1 MRWSSL
7 SRPGG
12 ARRPKL
18 SEGPASLLG
27 MTTSPMLDPTPD
39 AAAARAD
46 ALGLSE
52 LALAILDFE
61 GRWWQT
67 PEAKDRQIRETF
79 DLTAVRYYQLL
90 NRLID
95 LPTAREAAPL
105 VVLRLRRLRAR
116 RAHGPAARL
125 G

>member
-1 MRWSSL
+1 
-7 SRPGG
+7 
-12 ARRPKL
+12 
-18 SEGPASLLG
+18 
-27 MTTSPMLDPTPD
+27 MTTSPDLVPGPD
-39 AAAARAD
+39 AAAVRAD
-46 ALGLSE
+46 VLGLSE
-52 LALAILDFE
+52 LALAILEFE

-67 PEAKDRQIRETF
+67 PVAKDRQIRETF

-95 LPTAREAAPL
+95 LPAARTAAPL